1 MCEMVV
7 PQLASWVR
15 VLPQRKLVASQ
26 ALNPQVWVTSSEA
39 IQMELPS
46 LAAAP

>member
-1 MCEMVV
+1 
-7 PQLASWVR
+7 
-15 VLPQRKLVASQ
+15 LPQRKLVESQ
-26 ALNPQVWVTSSEA
+26 VLNVHVWFTYSDA